1 MSNEEHAKMQHGNA
15 PTGVQGH
22 DHHKMIAD
30 FRLRFFICLGIS
42 VPIMILSPM
51 LQMLVGINW
60 QFAGSQYVAF
70 ALSSV
75 VFFYGGFPF
84 LKGFWNE
91 IKTRAPGMMI
101 LIAVAI
107 STAYLSKVINL
118 VDDAQKSKSNPFC

>member
-1 MSNEEHAKMQHGNA
+1 
-15 PTGVQGH
+15 
-22 DHHKMIAD
+22 MIAD

-60 QFAGSQYVAF
+60 QFAGSQYVTF